1 MDKDQVNK
9 IITAGWRPFL
19 IWVLIFSLVLNFIV
33 IPTINSFG
41 YNIPTIDIQG
51 AISMLTTL
59 GVLAGLRTVEKIGDK
74 DTKEIFTSEIKKVD
88 EAGKKELEQQNTT
101 KDI

>member
-1 MDKDQVNK
+1 MTKEQLNK
-9 IITAGWRPFL
+9 IITAGWRPAL
-19 IWVLIFSLVLNFIV
+19 IWILIISLVANFII

-59 GVLAGLRTVEKIGDK
+59 GVLAGLRTVEKLGDK
-74 DTKEIFTSEIKKVD
+74 DTKEIFTTETK
-88 EAGKKELEQQNTT
+88 EADKKESAQNTAT

>member
-1 MDKDQVNK
+1 MTREQANK
-9 IITAGWRPFL
+9 IITAGWRPAL
-19 IWVLIFSLVLNFIV
+19 IWILIISLVANFII

-41 YNIPTIDIQG
+41 YSIPTIDIQG

-59 GVLAGLRTVEKIGDK
+59 GVLAGLRTVEKISGK
-74 DTKEIFTSEIKKVD
+74 DTKEIFTSEIEKAD
-88 EAGKKELEQQNTT
+88 EAVKKETEQNNTT

>member
-1 MDKDQVNK
+1 MDKNQLNK
-9 IITAGWRPFL
+9 IIMAGWRPFL
-19 IWVLIFSLVLNFIV
+19 IWILILSLVLNFIV

-41 YNIPTIDIQG
+41 YSIPTIDIQG

-59 GVLAGLRTVEKIGDK
+59 GVLAGLRTVEKIGHT
-74 DTKEIFTSEIKKVD
+74 DTKEIFNTSIKED
-88 EAGKKELEQQNTT
+88 IEAGKKKNTEINTT

>member
-1 MDKDQVNK
+1 MTKEQANK
-9 IITAGWRPFL
+9 FITAGWRPTL
-19 IWVLIFSLVLNFIV
+19 IWILIISLVANFII

-59 GVLAGLRTVEKIGDK
+59 GVLAGLRTVEKLGDK
-74 DTKEIFTSEIKKVD
+74 DTKEIFVSEDKK
-88 EAGKKELEQQNTT
+88 AIRKEITQT